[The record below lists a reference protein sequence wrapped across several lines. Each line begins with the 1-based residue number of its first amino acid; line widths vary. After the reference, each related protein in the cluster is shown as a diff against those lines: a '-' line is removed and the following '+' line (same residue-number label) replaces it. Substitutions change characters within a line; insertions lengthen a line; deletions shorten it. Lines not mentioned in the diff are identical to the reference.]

1 MLVNR
6 PLEIPEIQFRK
17 LIAYWSIPTV
27 KAMCVINSEN
37 RKKQQWRH
45 KMGPINFAR
54 VRVDL
59 REKKENKEEPNQAE
73 MFVATRNGL
82 KGKTL
87 DVETQAVIY
96 LLYDCFVV
104 VMIADLLLSMF
115 CGIYFVAVSWA
126 VSWLI

>member
-1 MLVNR
+1 MSSAPMRYKTRIKKKHFEPYSGNIEDMLVNR
-6 PLEIPEIQFRK
+6 PLEIPKIQFRK

-59 REKKENKEEPNQAE
+59 ISVRKKRIKRNQIK
-73 MFVATRNGL
+73 L
-82 KGKTL
+82 K
-87 DVETQAVIY
+87 Y
-96 LLYDCFVV
+96 LLQLGMD
-104 VMIADLLLSMF
+104 
-115 CGIYFVAVSWA
+115 
-126 VSWLI
+126 